1 MKIQTLFSL
10 AAVGLTFANPIHNLE
25 ERGPITDI
33 AGCVGNTV
41 KEGLGALC
49 DTTGVC
55 NLLGGQE
62 GLISCI
68 TNAVAE
74 VTDIA
79 ELTQNP
85 LGWLQSLDCSKEF
98 LGGVED
104 LQELQDKLQHL
115 PQRFTHS
122 VAGIIVNGAKC
133 LSLE

>member
-41 KEGLGALC
+41 KEGLGTLC

-55 NLLGGQE
+55 NMLGGQE
-62 GLISCI
+62 GLTSCI

-85 LGWLQSLDCSKEF
+85 LGWLQSLDCVSSSRVDVF
-98 LGGVED
+98 PRL
-104 LQELQDKLQHL
+104 
-115 PQRFTHS
+115 
-122 VAGIIVNGAKC
+122 II
-133 LSLE
+133 LI

>member
-41 KEGLGALC
+41 KEGLGTLC

-55 NLLGGQE
+55 NMLGGQE
-62 GLISCI
+62 GLTSCI

-104 LQELQDKLQHL
+104 PQELQDKLQHL